1 MVKPLVAAR
10 GLLAA
15 CLLLPAVAACGGQP
29 SAAPTSAPKP
39 TEATK
44 PADAAKPTTEA
55 AKPTDA
61 AKPAD
66 ATKPA
71 AGATTDAQKPA
82 QAAGSGT
89 LVIASIGP
97 LPTNVHPYPD
107 AASYSDTWSQIA
119 GFIWGASLLD
129 VDANSLEYVPYAAS
143 EFNVA
148 PDGRTVTFKL
158 RDGLKWSDGQPITVE
173 DYVFGF
179 EQASKEE
186 NNFVGLADL
195 ERIESVTTPDP
206 RTIVVRLKETL
217 ARDLA
222 IGAANSVGAV
232 PRHVWQGKSWLD
244 PVANPEILKPTVV
257 SGPFLLRDWNTAEGA
272 TFERNPN
279 WFRGQANI
287 ERIVF
292 RPGQQPTVAYEL
304 LRSNQAQWAPAV
316 PPSQY
321 TEAKQ
326 NPNLTMYEWNAANGL
341 YRLVEFNLNRPAL
354 KDKRVREALSR
365 ALNRQDLIQI
375 AENNLGQPQYTF
387 LNSNNPKWYNPD
399 VEKYE
404 FDLNRAKALLQEAG
418 LRLDGSRLLGAD
430 GQQVRLQVLFPVSS
444 NPRQKIATYMQQQ
457 YRQLGIE
464 VEVRGLD
471 PNAYFEEVQKMNYDV
486 SLGSW
491 GGGSIDPDLSSK
503 EQYISKGQQNR
514 TGFSNP
520 RIDQLFEQGS
530 VEQDEAKRKQI
541 YNEIQKVVND
551 ELPSLFLYSALT
563 FTPMSKRVSGVQTTR
578 LDSLN
583 VNDAIT
589 RWQVTQ

>member
-1 MVKPLVAAR
+1 A
-10 GLLAA
+10 
-15 CLLLPAVAACGGQP
+15 
-29 SAAPTSAPKP
+29 AAPPAA
-39 TEATK
+39 EAK
-44 PADAAKPTTEA
+44 PATGGAAQ
-55 AKPTDA
+55 A
-61 AKPAD
+61 AKPAN
-66 ATKPA
+66 
-71 AGATTDAQKPA
+71 GE
-82 QAAGSGT
+82 T

-129 VDANSLEYVPYAAS
+129 LDANTLEYIPYAAS
-143 EFNVA
+143 EFSVS
-148 PDGRTVTFKL
+148 PDGRMVTFKL
-158 RDGLKWSDGQPITVE
+158 RDDLKWSDGRPITVE
-173 DYVFGF
+173 DYIFAY

-195 ERIESVTTPDP
+195 ERIESFTAPDP

-222 IGAANSVGAV
+222 IGAANSVSPV
-232 PRHVWQGKSWLD
+232 PRHVWEGKSWLD

-257 SGPFLLRDWNTAEGA
+257 SGPFALMDWNTAEGA

-279 WFRGQANI
+279 WFRGQPTI
-287 ERIVF
+287 DRIVF

-304 LRSNQAQWAPAV
+304 LRSNQAHWAPAI

-341 YRLVEFNLNRPAL
+341 YRLVEFNLTRVVL

-365 ALNRQDLIQI
+365 VLNRQDLIQI
-375 AENNLGQPQYTF
+375 AENNLAQPQYTF
-387 LNSNNPKWYNPD
+387 LNTNNPKWYNPD

-404 FDLNRAKALLQEAG
+404 FDMNRAKALLQEAG
-418 LRLDGSRLLGAD
+418 FRLEGDRLLD
-430 GQQVRLQVLFPVSS
+430 PSGQPVRLQVLYPVSS
-444 NPRQKIATYMQQQ
+444 NPRAKIATYMQQQ
-457 YRQLGIE
+457 YRQLGID

-471 PNAYFEEVQKMNYDV
+471 PNAYFEEVQKMNYDI

-503 EQYISKGQQNR
+503 EQYLSEGQQNR
-514 TGFSNP
+514 TGFANE
-520 RIDQLFEQGS
+520 RVDQLFQQGA

-541 YNEIQKVVND
+541 YDEIQKIVND

-563 FTPMSKRVSGVQTTR
+563 FTPMSKQVTGVQTTR

-589 RWQVTQ
+589 RWQITE